1 MMLRDRYGVEEVGA
15 PCQTDRQTHIHTQR
29 QINRQKDGHTDGRTD
44 TPLVSGLCELSCG
57 SGSTLCRIQSERE
70 ARREVERDGGR
81 EKEEEVMNGGMEE

>member
-1 MMLRDRYGVEEVGA
+1 MYDAKAQIQCRRSGCALS
-15 PCQTDRQTHIHTQR
+15 DRQTHIHTQR

-70 ARREVERDGGR
+70 ARREVERDG
-81 EKEEEVMNGGMEE
+81 